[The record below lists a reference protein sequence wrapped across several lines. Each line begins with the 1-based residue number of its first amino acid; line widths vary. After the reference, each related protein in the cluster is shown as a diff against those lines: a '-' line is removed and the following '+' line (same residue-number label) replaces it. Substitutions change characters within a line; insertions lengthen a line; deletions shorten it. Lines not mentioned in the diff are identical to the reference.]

1 MVCMWVMAVILCTV
15 IIHWDASKNCVPV
28 PEKVGPGAKIQ
39 GCACHQIYWIIRLS
53 DDRTLRLSDYLIY
66 NRPVNKKS
74 RPCMTRIVWFLFGIL
89 LLLASAACSS
99 SSPVNRP
106 WILADLRAL
115 NPQVDPSP
123 ATDILAIY
131 TRTTDLSVD
140 IRVDMLDINPGDK
153 YTLKILLWDD
163 RDFSKSPLTITI
175 SSTGTVQTSGIQA
188 GKPVIWPRVVQDF
201 LLDTITVNI
210 NRAFIGETYRLDI
223 SSYTTD
229 PLALADEVDNVR
241 SDAPPPRENAPLL
254 MAFWD
259 VFPATTPT
267 QALRDWDGAHTG
279 PLGSR
284 HGLKYILA
292 DAGKFGVPMA
302 LLDLKNPAS
311 LAALDFMGDIP
322 QIQALYARGLL
333 ILPDVAFGD
342 PATLAMGLSNRAVAG
357 FGLPTSQFVYALSA
371 EPLASAKQA
380 ALAGY
385 RAQFLPLTD
394 QTHLA
399 KSDGRMLIPLP
410 PANAIEAT
418 QDGPSMEVRRALIST
433 ALSHDPADLVV
444 LGGSLPQSTWGDP
457 DMADPTFEWIAA
469 HPWIQPLTSLD
480 ILAIPG
486 RAQPVAALPAASS
499 QPWLEA
505 LQSAPENAASL
516 SAWQT
521 YLTLT
526 AFTPDTQLQALGRAY
541 LGQVGELL
549 AAAKWAIEPG
559 ARSDC
564 KNDLNGDG
572 LAECILANR
581 QYFAVL
587 ETDGARLTQFFYLDA
602 NGPHQLIGPSSQFA
616 IGLSDPSEWHPERA
630 EAADPNV
637 IPGAFTDATGT
648 WTAYTPTLHP
658 DGITFTSP
666 DGRLL
671 KTYQLKENGIEVHY
685 QVPGQV
691 STLIPLAVDPYRY
704 YSGPT
709 EYQATLA
716 QHAWTWSLA
725 GASGVKVST
734 DAALSAEGFIS
745 AIPFVHLSEDPNLGY
760 PIGDYLPFPLSLVT
774 IQSDGNFSVEITH
787 K

>member
-1 MVCMWVMAVILCTV
+1 
-15 IIHWDASKNCVPV
+15 
-28 PEKVGPGAKIQ
+28 
-39 GCACHQIYWIIRLS
+39 
-53 DDRTLRLSDYLIY
+53 
-66 NRPVNKKS
+66 
-74 RPCMTRIVWFLFGIL
+74 MTRLVWYLFGIL
-89 LLLASAACSS
+89 LLLATAACSS
-99 SSPVNRP
+99 PSPVNRP
-106 WILADLRAL
+106 WVRADLRAL
-115 NPQVDPSP
+115 NPQVATSP
-123 ATDILAIY
+123 ATDILAVY

-153 YTLKILLWDD
+153 YTLKIVLWDD

-175 SSTGTVQTSGIQA
+175 PTTGTVQTSGIQV
-188 GKPVIWPRVVQDF
+188 GKPAIWPRVVQDF

-241 SDAPPPRENAPLL
+241 SDAPPPRENVPLL
-254 MAFWD
+254 MSFWD
-259 VFPATTPT
+259 VFPVTTPT

-292 DAGKFGVPMA
+292 AAGQFGVPVA

-322 QIQALYARGLL
+322 EIQALYVRGLL
-333 ILPDVAFGD
+333 ILPDVAYGE
-342 PATLAMGLSNRAVAG
+342 PATLALGLSSRAVAG
-357 FGLPTSQFVYALSA
+357 FGMPASQYVYALSA
-371 EPLASAKQA
+371 DPAASVKQA

-385 RAQFLPLTD
+385 RAQFLSLTD
-394 QTHLA
+394 HTHLA
-399 KSDGRMLIPLP
+399 KSNGRLLIPLP

-418 QDGPSMEVRRALIST
+418 QDGPSLQVRRALITT
-433 ALSHDPADLVV
+433 ALSPDPADLVV

-469 HPWIQPLTSLD
+469 HPWIQA
-480 ILAIPG
+480 LASPDLLAFPS
-486 RAQPVAALPAASS
+486 RTHPVAASPAASS
-499 QPWLEA
+499 QPWLNA

-516 SAWQT
+516 SAWQA

-549 AAAKWAIEPG
+549 AAANWAIEPV
-559 ARSDC
+559 ARADC
-564 KNDLNGDG
+564 RDDLNGDG
-572 LAECILANR
+572 RAECILANR
-581 QYFAVL
+581 KYFAVL

-602 NGPHQLIGPSSQFA
+602 NGPHELVGPSSQFA
-616 IGLSDPSEWHPERA
+616 IGLSDPSEWHPELA
-630 EAADPNV
+630 EAADPSV

-648 WTAYTPTLHP
+648 WTAYTPTIHP
-658 DGITFTSP
+658 DRITFASP

-671 KTYQLKENGIEVHY
+671 KTYQLTENGIDVHY
-685 QVPGQV
+685 QVPGPV
-691 STLIPLAVDPYRY
+691 STRIPLAVDPHRY
-704 YSGPT
+704 YSDPT
-709 EYQATLA
+709 EYRATLA
-716 QHAWTWSLA
+716 PHAWTWSLA
-725 GASGVKVST
+725 EGSSVEVST
-734 DAALSAEGFIS
+734 DATLSAEGFIS
-745 AIPFVHLSEDPNLGY
+745 AIPFLSLSEDPNLDY
-760 PIGDYLPFPLSLVT
+760 PKGDYLPFPLALVT
-774 IQSDGNFSVEITH
+774 IQSDGNFSVEINH